1 MDFDRPRR
9 VCSSHPL
16 ADPREASGAGDAG
29 AVGSRQIVAL
39 RWEAEMLS
47 QRSSGPW
54 LIGSLVAAMVLG
66 ATYLYAVRGTV
77 MLLDMAAA
85 VGGMFCF

>member
-1 MDFDRPRR
+1 
-9 VCSSHPL
+9 
-16 ADPREASGAGDAG
+16 
-29 AVGSRQIVAL
+29 
-39 RWEAEMLS
+39 MLS